1 MNYSSYKLLDVITKF
16 KELKNM
22 KRNIDEYF
30 QTLSNLDVDLQELV
44 DYNKVFYNVDKLKHK
59 LEKLNYLISNDKDVF
74 FKKLDKLFLK
84 DNRIFNALPA
94 LVAKRWDKN
103 TFNNYDIEYIKKF
116 FIETK
121 LIDVFC
127 NGKITNIVDYMIGVE
142 VGLDTNARK
151 NRSGKNNEILLEKK
165 IRDYFSDYSSF
176 IDIEIQKNIEIISSL
191 NNKKF
196 DFIITNKQNNKKI
209 IIESSFYTAGG
220 SKIFETSRSYLDVYK
235 KISEYNNSKIKLKFL
250 WIADGQGMK
259 TIKSQIIRNYDL
271 GYITN
276 LQLLEKELSW
286 ILE

>member
-59 LEKLNYLISNDKDVF
+59 LEKLNYLISNNKDVF

-103 TFNNYDIEYIKKF
+103 TFNNCDIEYVKKF

-127 NGKITNIVDYMIGVE
+127 NGKITNIIDYMIGVE

-165 IRDYFSDYSSF
+165 
-176 IDIEIQKNIEIISSL
+176 N
-191 NNKKF
+191 
-196 DFIITNKQNNKKI
+196 
-209 IIESSFYTAGG
+209 
-220 SKIFETSRSYLDVYK
+220 
-235 KISEYNNSKIKLKFL
+235 
-250 WIADGQGMK
+250 
-259 TIKSQIIRNYDL
+259 
-271 GYITN
+271 
-276 LQLLEKELSW
+276 
-286 ILE
+286 